1 MTSQM
6 FQAGFGAV
14 EITPQVGVKMCG
26 ALEPRVSIGTTDPL
40 MSKAFVVAG
49 GEKRIA
55 VVGVDIVG
63 LPKALVDKA
72 IDEAVRRTG
81 IERDAIL
88 ISCSH
93 THSGPYTS
101 GPFFLDAL
109 DHDFLSQLPYLIA
122 ESIQQADAARQPAT
136 VHIGRSLVYQGMH
149 LRLAMCKDGKAFN
162 SWMLDALNDLD
173 TCPQIIGMCGAIDP
187 ELWVLRFDDMGGK
200 PFGIFFNFSVHTN
213 SHFGVTWSADY
224 PGVVAEFMSDVFG
237 EDVITVFTPGACA
250 NINPLLGGQR
260 WREGA
265 VHFAQAAV
273 AAAKRAKKVEGNI
286 IVDAMRRDLAVPK
299 RDPATQP
306 PGAIQRL
313 NWGGGKHYEDVF
325 EPLLEYVA
333 NMPSQWLTTVNVAR
347 IGPFAIASSPG
358 ELFVEHGFSLKKRS
372 PFPYTVV
379 AELTNDWAWY
389 LPTKEAFEQQVYE
402 TLVGANQI
410 ALEGVETLVDT
421 AVDLLHGLWQVK
433 N

>member
-1 MTSQM
+1 ML
-6 FQAGFGAV
+6 QAGFGAV
-14 EITPQVGVKMCG
+14 EITPPVGVKMCG
-26 ALEPRVSIGTTDPL
+26 ALEPRVSVGTTDPL
-40 MSKAFVVAG
+40 MAKTLVASD
-49 GEKRIA
+49 GEKRVAI
-55 VVGVDIVG
+55 VGVDIVG
-63 LPKALVDKA
+63 LPRAIVDQA

-81 IERDAIL
+81 IARDAIL

-109 DHDFLSQLPYLIA
+109 DHDFLAQLPTLIA
-122 ESIQQADAARQPAT
+122 DSIQQADRACQPAT
-136 VHIGRSLVYQGMH
+136 LHIGRSLVYQGMH
-149 LRLAMCKDGKAFN
+149 LRLALCKDGKAFN
-162 SWMLDALNDLD
+162 SWMADALNDLD

-187 ELWVLRFDDMGGK
+187 ELWVLRFDDQDGK
-200 PFGIFFNFSVHTN
+200 PFGVFFNFSVHTN

-224 PGVVAEFMSDVFG
+224 PGVVAEFMSDALG
-237 EDVITVFTPGACA
+237 DDVITVFTPGACA

-273 AAAKRAKKVEGNI
+273 AAAKRAKKVEGAI
-286 IVDAMRRDLAVPK
+286 VVDAVRRDVSVPK

-313 NWGGGKHYEDVF
+313 NWGGGKHYEEVF
-325 EPLLEYVA
+325 EPLLEHVA
-333 NMPSQWLTTVNVAR
+333 HMPAHWITPVNAAR

-358 ELFVEHGFSLKKRS
+358 ELFVEYGFAIKQRS
-372 PFPYTVV
+372 PFPHTVV

-389 LPTKEAFEQQVYE
+389 LPTKAAFEQQVYE

-410 ALEGVETLVDT
+410 ALEGVETLADT
-421 AVDLLHGLWQVK
+421 AVDLLHSLWQVDR
-433 N
+433 